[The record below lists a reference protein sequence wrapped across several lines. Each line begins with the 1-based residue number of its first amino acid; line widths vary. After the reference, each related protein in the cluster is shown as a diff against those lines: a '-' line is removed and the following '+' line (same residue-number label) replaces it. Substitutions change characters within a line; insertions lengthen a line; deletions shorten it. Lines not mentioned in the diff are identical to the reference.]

1 LRFTVRRPASAE
13 VSPCCHR
20 PPGGDVS
27 CSVHVSVAWPRVAGF
42 ALENRLALAVGG
54 CNVPA
59 CRASLRRVC
68 GRNLFNPATSLVLQT
83 RGQKSPATTPD
94 AAVQPPFLCGPHGG
108 LFNSPAQRA
117 AHRTHVKGF
126 DTDGVEAPRDIG
138 AGLFDPVLASVFLA
152 GSQLRD
158 RQLRARPPIRAAL
171 SAREPLL
178 EGLQPLRLTR
188 GEAWGAQQFAGR
200 QYRRRRNTTVDTD
213 HAPIVGASDRVGDVG
228 KRHVPAASAI
238 TGDPVGLHTPWD
250 RPRQPKAHPADLGH
264 PHLTQP
270 AIQIF
275 NVMRFNADLPKPFMP
290 SPSAPRRAAVRSS
303 KKVAHRLG
311 EVPQRLLLHGLRASR
326 QPIVVGAGRG
336 QLGALLGVARR
347 ATAWLP
353 MLLLL
358 NGQVPDKPGMT
369 AMLVQHGSLRG
380 ARKQPV
386 SRHARTMPPA
396 TRHRKERRR
405 PHPA

>member
-1 LRFTVRRPASAE
+1 MVSKRRAI
-13 VSPCCHR
+13 
-20 PPGGDVS
+20 
-27 CSVHVSVAWPRVAGF
+27 SV
-42 ALENRLALAVGG
+42 LAFSIQ
-54 CNVPA
+54 
-59 CRASLRRVC
+59 SLRRSFS
-68 GRNLFNPATSLVLQT
+68 R
-83 RGQKSPATTPD
+83 
-94 AAVQPPFLCGPHGG
+94 
-108 LFNSPAQRA
+108 
-117 AHRTHVKGF
+117 
-126 DTDGVEAPRDIG
+126 
-138 AGLFDPVLASVFLA
+138 
-152 GSQLRD
+152 
-158 RQLRARPPIRAAL
+158 AL
-171 SAREPLL
+171 SFAIASFVRALRYEPRLAREPLL
-178 EGLQPLRLTR
+178 ERLQPLRLTR
-188 GEAWGAQQFAGR
+188 GEARGAQQFAGR

-228 KRHVPAASAI
+228 KRHVPAACAI
-238 TGDPVGLHTPWD
+238 TGDPIGLHSPWD

-270 AIQIF
+270 AIQIL

-336 QLGALLGVARR
+336 QLGAPLGVARR

-369 AMLVQHGSLRG
+369 AMLVQHGSLLG

-386 SRHARTMPPA
+386 SRHARTITASTDKTPKGETASPPGLGFHA
-396 TRHRKERRR
+396 VSTNDRKSCI
-405 PHPA
+405 A